1 MDDDAPYIYQRD
13 GKAAGMIVSVLDHF
27 AENFDGTVH
36 YTFCSNAKDA
46 EQKLKEG
53 NFDIV
58 IGMSF
63 TSKYCAK
70 NGLIRSDLLMEAE
83 LASFYRRGD
92 GNKDVLAV
100 VEGLENAIDTSEW
113 RTVIIFSNTEKC
125 VKAVAEGVADA
136 GVGDH
141 NSVEYYTYDTSNNL
155 IISTISGHTSSICLA
170 VNKKRD
176 MEFLGILN
184 AYLYSLSDTE
194 KTAYLS
200 DGNIHLRKIS
210 LKYFASQYPGKL
222 QRQISAQV
230 TEQDADH
237 VSCRFKV
244 ADTGIGMSEEFQK
257 HMFEQ
262 FTQEHED
269 DRTEY
274 KGTGLGLAIVKR
286 IVEKMGGEIRVNSKK
301 DVGTEFIW
309 TLTFA
314 TDKDFVEKVY
324 VQEEGTDS
332 HSDCME
338 RKF

>member
-1 MDDDAPYIYQRD
+1 MKYLERMDTIEVLCVDDDAPYIYQRA

-27 AENFDGTVH
+27 AENFGGTVH

-58 IGMSF
+58 IGTSF

-70 NGLIRSDLLMEAE
+70 NGLIRSDLLMEAG
-83 LASFYRRGD
+83 LASFYRRGN

-155 IISTISGHTSSICLA
+155 IVSTISGHTSSICLA

-210 LKYFASQYPGKL
+210 LKYFASQYLGETTAADFRTGHRTGCGSCQL
-222 QRQISAQV
+222 QI
-230 TEQDADH
+230 
-237 VSCRFKV
+237 
-244 ADTGIGMSEEFQK
+244 
-257 HMFEQ
+257 
-262 FTQEHED
+262 
-269 DRTEY
+269 
-274 KGTGLGLAIVKR
+274 
-286 IVEKMGGEIRVNSKK
+286 
-301 DVGTEFIW
+301 
-309 TLTFA
+309 
-314 TDKDFVEKVY
+314 
-324 VQEEGTDS
+324 
-332 HSDCME
+332 
-338 RKF
+338 